1 MMMSKLRGM
10 QQMGFCRQLMTG
22 LALTAIFAVGSIGS
36 AQAQQ
41 GTLET
46 IKARGKLIV
55 GTRFDTPGV
64 NQLNPV
70 TGVVEGFDAEIAYAI
85 AKRIGLGL
93 DKVEF
98 VEVISAN
105 RETAIEQGL
114 VDIVLSGYAITK
126 KRRDVVGQ
134 AGPYIEAYIGFFINQ
149 DDVARFNTIADIK
162 DAKVCSTPTSSMVP
176 IIKENGGIVIPIDD
190 NSACSQQVI
199 NKLVDGKMG
208 HDLTNVGFLD
218 KFPGMVISHIPPIA
232 TEGWGVGFRKGD
244 EEFCTFLKQTLADT
258 GKTGEWMAA
267 WNKIFK
273 PLKARDRQIPQVDEK
288 CWN

>member
-1 MMMSKLRGM
+1 
-10 QQMGFCRQLMTG
+10 MTSITQRICKFAIAVAV
-22 LALTAIFAVGSIGS
+22 LAASFATPA
-36 AQAQQ
+36 AQAQEN
-41 GTLET
+41 TLAA

-64 NQLNPV
+64 NQMNPI
-70 TGVVEGFDAEIAYAI
+70 TGVVEGFDAEMAYAI
-85 AKRIGLGL
+85 AKRLGLGQ

-114 VDIVLSGYAITK
+114 VDIVLSGYAITN

-134 AGPYIEAYIGFFINQ
+134 AGPYIEAYIGFFINEA
-149 DDVARFNTIADIK
+149 DIAKFNTVADIK
-162 DAKVCSTPTSSMVP
+162 GVTVCSTPTSSMVP
-176 IIKENGGIVIPIDD
+176 IIKEHGGIIVPIDD
-190 NSACSQQVI
+190 NSACSQQVV
-199 NKLVDGKMG
+199 NKLVVGKMG

-218 KFPGMVISHIPPIA
+218 KFPGMVLSNIPAIA

-244 EEFCTFLKQTLADT
+244 EEFCTFLKQTIADT
-258 GKTGEWMAA
+258 GTSGEWRAA
-267 WNKIFK
+267 WDKVFK
-273 PLKARDRQIPQVDEK
+273 PLKARERTVPTVDEK

>member
-1 MMMSKLRGM
+1 
-10 QQMGFCRQLMTG
+10 MTDLARKALKFG
-22 LALTAIFAVGSIGS
+22 LAAAIAAFSFIS
-36 AQAQQ
+36 LPAQAQQ
-41 GTLET
+41 NTLET

-64 NQLNPV
+64 NQMNPV
-70 TGVVEGFDAEIAYAI
+70 TGAVEGFDAEMGYAI
-85 AKRIGLGL
+85 AKRIGLGP

-114 VDIVLSGYAITK
+114 VDIVLSGYAITS

-149 DDVARFNTIADIK
+149 DDLGKYKTVADIK
-162 DAKVCSTPTSSMVP
+162 GAKVCSTPTSSMVP
-176 IIKENGGIVIPIDD
+176 IIKEHGGIVVPIDD
-190 NSACSQQVI
+190 NSACSQQVV

-218 KFPGMVISHIPPIA
+218 KFPGMVLSNIPAIA
-232 TEGWGVGFRKGD
+232 TEGWSVGFRKGD
-244 EEFCTFLKQTLADT
+244 EEFCFFLKETIADI
-258 GKTGEWMAA
+258 GSTGEWAVA
-267 WNKIFK
+267 WDKIFK
-273 PLKARDRQIPQVDEK
+273 PLKARDRQLPKMDDK